1 MYFLGESAVY
11 SVSKLSIVQ
20 LCVDGQM
27 SSSPDGQLL
36 KDTPSG
42 QFDCIFYIEL
52 IS

>member
-1 MYFLGESAVY
+1 MVC

-36 KDTPSG
+36 SDNPSG
-42 QFDCIFYIEL
+42 QLDCVFYIEL
-52 IS
+52 AP